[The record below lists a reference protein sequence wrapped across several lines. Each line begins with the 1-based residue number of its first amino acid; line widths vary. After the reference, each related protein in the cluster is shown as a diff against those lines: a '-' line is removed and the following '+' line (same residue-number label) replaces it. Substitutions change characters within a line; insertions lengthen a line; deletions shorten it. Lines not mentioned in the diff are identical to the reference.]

1 MQYLTA
7 GVLLI
12 VILIHSADMC
22 ILVMACVDSIGM
34 CSLKPTPASL
44 RDLSPCNLFCVT
56 EMGVGIQTGQIL
68 DECQHQQWH

>member
-1 MQYLTA
+1 M
-7 GVLLI
+7 
-12 VILIHSADMC
+12 
-22 ILVMACVDSIGM
+22 LVMACVDCMGM
-34 CSLKPTPASL
+34 CSLKPIPASL